1 MFDGALMSQRKS
13 DVKINGLSINAVCWI
28 LSARH
33 CPEKVHP
40 HSSPRIFWIFP
51 FEKART
57 MVLPYP
63 SMDSRRKIHTNQKAN
78 SKRHK
83 EGEIKKNNYFSL
95 VGRQVKFKAESKSLR
110 RS

>member
-1 MFDGALMSQRKS
+1 MLFAGFCLLGIAQKRY
-13 DVKINGLSINAVCWI
+13 I
-28 LSARH
+28 LI
-33 CPEKVHP
+33 VH
-40 HSSPRIFWIFP
+40 PRIFWIFP

-83 EGEIKKNNYFSL
+83 AGEIKKNNYFSL
-95 VGRQVKFKAESKSLR
+95 VGRQVKFKVESKSLR

>member
-13 DVKINGLSINAVCWI
+13 HVKINGLSINAVCWI

-63 SMDSRRKIHTNQKAN
+63 SRRKIHTNQKAN

-95 VGRQVKFKAESKSLR
+95 VVWQVKFKVESKSFR